1 MDKIKFRDNSFDVIR
16 LLAAVQVI
24 IGHSIIHL
32 QLNSN
37 PAFDSVLGWFPGVVV
52 FFAISGFL
60 ITASADRSTSNKE
73 YAMKRLLRI
82 YPALLAVFLINFVIV
97 LLLYNYNFNW
107 KEIAT
112 WVGTQTTFFQWYTPD
127 FLKGYGTGAINGSL
141 WTIIVELQFYLFSF
155 LFHKKMKKLAM
166 SKWLLII
173 CIFLSINIIMP
184 IVENYFPI
192 IIYGLLLQTFIP
204 YIYIYLIG
212 AFIYTFSDKLLPIL
226 ISNLKYIV
234 SLYVI
239 ICVVNE
245 FMDINIGEHYSPA
258 EGILLPLIVIS
269 LGYAIGQHKL
279 SADLSYGLYLYHMVV
294 INALVE
300 LGITGTGYS
309 LVMTYVL
316 TVILALFS
324 WYFIEKPFIKR
335 KNSIIESR
343 SVIS

>member
-1 MDKIKFRDNSFDVIR
+1 
-16 LLAAVQVI
+16 
-24 IGHSIIHL
+24 
-32 QLNSN
+32 
-37 PAFDSVLGWFPGVVV
+37 
-52 FFAISGFL
+52 
-60 ITASADRSTSNKE
+60 
-73 YAMKRLLRI
+73 MKRLLRI